1 MVFPIRG
8 RLDSL
13 RRCDIVQH
21 MNSPFRAV
29 TTPEKARLRVE
40 DFLLLNDN
48 GAFADY
54 SKTELI
60 EGEIYFMN
68 AQHSRHA
75 RIKTE
80 LAFELGL
87 LVRVLRIDL
96 RPIIEASTRISDNS
110 LPEPDIVVTS
120 YKGSHVVPLESVALI
135 VEVSDTTLKIDL
147 GRKLRIYAAAGIP
160 EYWVID
166 AEAKVIHQMW
176 TPAGK
181 TYRDK
186 RQVALGARI
195 EGATIEGFVVETAG
209 LA

>member
-1 MVFPIRG
+1 
-8 RLDSL
+8 
-13 RRCDIVQH
+13 

-29 TTPEKARLRVE
+29 THPEKVRLRVD

-48 GAFADY
+48 GAFVDY
-54 SKTELI
+54 SKTELL

-80 LAFELGL
+80 LAIELGL
-87 LVRVLRIDL
+87 ALREMGSEL
-96 RPIIEASTRISDNS
+96 RPIVEASTRISDHS

-120 YKGSHVVPLESVALI
+120 YKGPDVVPLETVALL

-147 GRKLRIYAAAGIP
+147 GRKQRIYASAGVA

-166 AEAKVIHQMW
+166 AEGGTLHQMW
-176 TPAGK
+176 SPQGELYAE
-181 TYRDK
+181 R
-186 RQVALGARI
+186 REVALGDRVQAV
-195 EGATIEGFVVETAG
+195 AAPG
-209 LA
+209 LVINC